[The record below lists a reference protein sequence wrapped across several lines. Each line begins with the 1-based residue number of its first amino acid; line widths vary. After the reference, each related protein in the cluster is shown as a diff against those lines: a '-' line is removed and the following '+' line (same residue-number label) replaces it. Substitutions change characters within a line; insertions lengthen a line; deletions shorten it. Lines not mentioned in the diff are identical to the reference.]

1 MGGFNGGDAAM
12 TVVKLQ
18 TLVKEGKLRYVLVG
32 GGGMGGPAG
41 GSSSVITWIE
51 QHGTAVNNASGSGTL
66 YDLSSAVAG

>member
-1 MGGFNGGDAAM
+1 
-12 TVVKLQ
+12 
-18 TLVKEGKLRYVLVG
+18 
-32 GGGMGGPAG
+32 MGGPAG